1 MDLLNGLL
9 SYFPEN
15 IWALAVQFGMAL
27 IILIIGWVIAKL
39 VSSLVWRWVSKM
51 SFISNMLSRI
61 GINGNM
67 STYGSVIK
75 NIVFIVIFLYVLV
88 AFFGQLGLE
97 SLSNPLNSLVSELPK
112 YLWVAALACFTWIA
126 SHLWKTLTSELLLDT
141 ALDTKTWEGT
151 SHAIGTA
158 VYGFIILFFLPGILG
173 WLGLQEIVAP
183 IEWILDQMIGYVP
196 NILGAGII
204 LVVWVFVAR
213 LVKQIISSI
222 LKASKID
229 DAAGKLGMN
238 DISLSNIGGTIV
250 YVFIMIPLAISALD
264 KLQIESISWP
274 ATEML
279 GTILNIL
286 PNLIGALALI
296 ALTYV
301 VANFAS
307 KLITDLLKNMGF
319 DSVLQKVGLNVWK
332 WTSLS
337 NIAGKL
343 ILTVFMLFAV
353 VEAGNMLWFTMLSD
367 IIGQFIVF
375 GGTILGG
382 LITISIG
389 LFVANLASN
398 ALGATSGSKAV
409 SGLIKIAIITLSVAI
424 GLWQMGIAD
433 DIINLAFGLLF
444 GAIAVAF
451 ALAVGLGSRDVA
463 ARELDS
469 WLQSMKK

>member
-1 MDLLNGLL
+1 MSDNM
-9 SYFPEN
+9 E
-15 IWALAVQFGMAL
+15 
-27 IILIIGWVIAKL
+27 KL
-39 VSSLVWRWVSKM
+39 
-51 SFISNMLSRI
+51 
-61 GINGNM
+61 
-67 STYGSVIK
+67 GSVVK
-75 NIVFIVIFLYVLV
+75 TIVFIIIFLYVLV

-97 SLSNPLNSLVSELPK
+97 SIWAPLASLVGELPR

-126 SHLWKTLTSELLLDT
+126 AHLGKTLTSKFLSET
-141 ALDTKTWEGT
+141 ELDTKTGEGT

-173 WLGLQEIVAP
+173 WLGLEEIVAP
-183 IEWILDQMIGYVP
+183 IEGILDQMIGYIP
-196 NILGAGII
+196 NILWAGII

-229 DAAGKLGMN
+229 DAAWKLGMT
-238 DISLSNIGGTIV
+238 DISLSQIWGTIV

-264 KLQIESISWP
+264 KLQIESISAP

-319 DSVLQKVGLNVWK
+319 DSILDKVWLKIGTT
-332 WTSLS
+332 TSLS

-353 VEAGNMLWFTMLSD
+353 VEAGNMVGFTMLSD
-367 IIGQFIVF
+367 IVSQFIVF
-375 GGTILGG
+375 GGTILWG
-382 LITISIG
+382 LITVCVG
-389 LFVANLASN
+389 LFVANLAST
-398 ALGATSGSKAV
+398 AIAATSGSKAV
-409 SGLIKIAIITLSVAI
+409 SGLVKVAIVTLSVAI
-424 GLWQMGIAD
+424 GLGQMGIAD

-444 GAIAVAF
+444 GALAVAF
-451 ALAVGLGSRDVA
+451 ALAVGLGSKDVA
-463 ARELDS
+463 ARELDL
-469 WLQSMKK
+469 WLKSMKK

>member
-1 MDLLNGLL
+1 MLAYL
-9 SYFPEN
+9 PEN
-15 IWALAVQFGMAL
+15 MWEMMVQFLIALA
-27 IILIIGWVIAKL
+27 ILIIGWFIAKI
-39 VSSLVWRWVSKM
+39 VSTLVWKAISKM
-51 SFISNMLSRI
+51 SFIGTMLRRI
-61 GINGNM
+61 GISDNM
-67 STYGSVIK
+67 EKIGSFAK
-75 NIVFIVIFLYVLV
+75 TIVFIIIFLYVLV
-88 AFFGQLGLE
+88 AFFNQLGLD
-97 SLSNPLNSLVSELPK
+97 SLGTPLANLVWELPQ
-112 YLWVAALACFTWIA
+112 YLGVAALACFTWIA
-126 SHLWKTLTSELLLDT
+126 AHLWKTLSSEFLLET
-141 ALDTKTWEGT
+141 ELDTKTGEGT
-151 SHAIGTA
+151 SQAIGTA

-173 WLGLQEIVAP
+173 GLGLEEIVAP
-183 IEWILDQMIGYVP
+183 IEGILDQMIGYIP

-229 DAAGKLGMN
+229 DAAGKLGMT
-238 DISLSNIGGTIV
+238 DISLSQIGGTIV

-264 KLQIESISWP
+264 KLQIESISAP

-319 DSVLQKVGLNVWK
+319 DSVLDKVGLKVGTS
-332 WTSLS
+332 TSLS

-353 VEAGNMLWFTMLSD
+353 VEAGNMIGFTMLSD
-367 IIGQFIVF
+367 IVSQFIVF
-375 GGTILGG
+375 GGSILGG

-389 LFVANLASN
+389 LFVASLAAN
-398 ALGATSGSKAV
+398 AIGATSGSKAV
-409 SGLIKIAIITLSVAI
+409 SGLVKVAIITLSVAI
-424 GLWQMGIAD
+424 GLGQMGIAD

-444 GAIAVAF
+444 GALAVAF
-451 ALAVGLGSRDVA
+451 ALAVGLGSKDVA
-463 ARELDS
+463 ARELES
-469 WLQSMKK
+469 WLKSMKK